1 MIFKVR
7 RRWLLQ
13 EISDLIALRYNLML
27 HSSIILKQTDY
38 NKGLVALRN
47 ISYQIM
53 MIMMLLACKESVQN
67 IYQEAIQLDGT

>member
-1 MIFKVR
+1 
-7 RRWLLQ
+7 
-13 EISDLIALRYNLML
+13 ML

>member
-1 MIFKVR
+1 M
-7 RRWLLQ
+7 Q